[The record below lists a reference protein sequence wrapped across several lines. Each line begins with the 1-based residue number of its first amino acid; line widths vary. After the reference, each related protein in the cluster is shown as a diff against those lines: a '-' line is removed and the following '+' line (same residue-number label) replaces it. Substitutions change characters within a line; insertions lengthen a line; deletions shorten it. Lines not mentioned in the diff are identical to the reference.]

1 MKIKEDIKPIS
12 YVKAHATEVLMQV
25 NETQRPLY
33 VTQNGNAK
41 AVIVD
46 AETYE
51 SMKKTISMLKLIAM
65 AEKDIEAGNLIG
77 QDDVFSKI
85 EKENPWLKK

>member
-1 MKIKEDIKPIS
+1 MNR
-12 YVKAHATEVLMQV
+12 TE
-25 NETQRPLY
+25 
-33 VTQNGNAK
+33 A
-41 AVIVD
+41 
-46 AETYE
+46 
-51 SMKKTISMLKLIAM
+51 MLKLIKI